1 MAKRLH
7 KEQNLEF
14 NYKAVL
20 ELERNKTNK
29 EFAQLLGTP
38 ANTLSTWKKNKDKL
52 FQAFEEGSATAKKM
66 KVDTYDQV
74 NKAVLVLRWF
84 RRPRSKN
91 VPVNDVLI
99 KEKA

>member
-14 NYKAVL
+14 NYKSVL

-66 KVDTYDQV
+66 KVDT
-74 NKAVLVLRWF
+74 
-84 RRPRSKN
+84 
-91 VPVNDVLI
+91 
-99 KEKA
+99 